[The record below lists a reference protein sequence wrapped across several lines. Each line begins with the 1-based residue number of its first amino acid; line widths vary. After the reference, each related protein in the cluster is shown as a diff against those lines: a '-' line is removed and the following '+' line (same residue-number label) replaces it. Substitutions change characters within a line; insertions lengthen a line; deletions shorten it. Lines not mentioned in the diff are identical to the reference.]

1 MNVSS
6 RLMTKQTSEV
16 TTLGGMTVFTTC
28 SQMSSNRGPDSH
40 SHENEVSES
49 LSLVHPRGFRRE
61 AWGRSGAVKN
71 TMKNQGISRM
81 KDIRGFSLI
90 EILMVAGL
98 VAVVGAFSMIII
110 GPALEARDV
119 EMAVRTV
126 STQMSRARQF
136 SVDARRR
143 TRVTFTTPS
152 TITVDEQAPVSQGGA
167 WTQISTIELPGDM
180 ELGVDAGI
188 STGPE
193 GYATS
198 SVADFS
204 GASQIFFMP
213 DGSAVTSAGIL
224 TNGVVYVTQP
234 SNSMDTSRA
243 VTLFGSTGRVKRW
256 AYIIDLVPPINS
268 GWE

>member
-1 MNVSS
+1 M
-6 RLMTKQTSEV
+6 
-16 TTLGGMTVFTTC
+16 
-28 SQMSSNRGPDSH
+28 
-40 SHENEVSES
+40 
-49 LSLVHPRGFRRE
+49 
-61 AWGRSGAVKN
+61 
-71 TMKNQGISRM
+71 
-81 KDIRGFSLI
+81 
-90 EILMVAGL
+90 EILMVTSL

-110 GPALEARDV
+110 GPALEARNV

-167 WTQISTIELPGDM
+167 WTQVSTIELPGDM

-188 STGPE
+188 SPGPE

-213 DGSAVTSAGIL
+213 DGSAVTSSGIL

>member
-1 MNVSS
+1 
-6 RLMTKQTSEV
+6 
-16 TTLGGMTVFTTC
+16 
-28 SQMSSNRGPDSH
+28 
-40 SHENEVSES
+40 
-49 LSLVHPRGFRRE
+49 
-61 AWGRSGAVKN
+61 VKN

-81 KDIRGFSLI
+81 KDIRGFSLM
-90 EILMVAGL
+90 EILLVTGL

-110 GPALEARDV
+110 GPALEARNV

-167 WTQISTIELPGDM
+167 WTQVSTIELPGDM
-180 ELGVDAGI
+180 ELGVDGSLPGAPAPGGSTYPITQAANFGI
-188 STGPE
+188 SQE
-193 GYATS
+193 S
-198 SVADFS
+198 EV
-204 GASQIFFMP
+204 FFMP

-224 TNGVVYVTQP
+224 TNGVVYLVQP
-234 SNSMDTSRA
+234 SNSMNTSRA

>member
-1 MNVSS
+1 M
-6 RLMTKQTSEV
+6 
-16 TTLGGMTVFTTC
+16 
-28 SQMSSNRGPDSH
+28 
-40 SHENEVSES
+40 
-49 LSLVHPRGFRRE
+49 
-61 AWGRSGAVKN
+61 
-71 TMKNQGISRM
+71 
-81 KDIRGFSLI
+81 
-90 EILMVAGL
+90 EILMVTGL

-110 GPALEARDV
+110 GPALEARNV

-167 WTQISTIELPGDM
+167 WTQVSTIELPGDM
-180 ELGVDAGI
+180 ELGVDGSLPGAPAPGGSTYPITQAANFGI
-188 STGPE
+188 SQE
-193 GYATS
+193 SEVY
-198 SVADFS
+198 
-204 GASQIFFMP
+204 FMP

-224 TNGVVYVTQP
+224 TNGVVYLVQP

-256 AYIIDLVPPINS
+256 AYIIDLVPPIDS

>member
-1 MNVSS
+1 M
-6 RLMTKQTSEV
+6 
-16 TTLGGMTVFTTC
+16 
-28 SQMSSNRGPDSH
+28 
-40 SHENEVSES
+40 
-49 LSLVHPRGFRRE
+49 
-61 AWGRSGAVKN
+61 
-71 TMKNQGISRM
+71 
-81 KDIRGFSLI
+81 
-90 EILMVAGL
+90 EILLVTGL
-98 VAVVGAFSMIII
+98 VAIVGAFSMMII
-110 GPALEARDV
+110 GPALEARNV

-152 TITVDEQAPVSQGGA
+152 TITVDQQAPVSQGGA
-167 WTQISTIELPGDM
+167 WTQVSTIELPGDM

-204 GASQIFFMP
+204 GASQIFFLP

>member
-1 MNVSS
+1 
-6 RLMTKQTSEV
+6 
-16 TTLGGMTVFTTC
+16 
-28 SQMSSNRGPDSH
+28 
-40 SHENEVSES
+40 
-49 LSLVHPRGFRRE
+49 
-61 AWGRSGAVKN
+61 VKN

-81 KDIRGFSLI
+81 KDIRGFSLM
-90 EILMVAGL
+90 EILLVTGL

-110 GPALEARDV
+110 GPALEARNV

-167 WTQISTIELPGDM
+167 WTQVSTIELPGDM
-180 ELGVDAGI
+180 ELGIDGSLPGAPAPGGSTYPITQAANFGI
-188 STGPE
+188 SQE
-193 GYATS
+193 SEVY
-198 SVADFS
+198 
-204 GASQIFFMP
+204 FMP

-224 TNGVVYVTQP
+224 TNGVVYLVQP